1 MFLLAWAA
9 GSAAAATVVRV
20 SVGPGGVESNGFS
33 FEPVISANER
43 YVGFTSFGSNLVSDD
58 TNGAVDVFVHDRQ
71 SGDTERV
78 SVASSGSQA
87 NSHSL
92 RTALSASGELVAF
105 YSYASNLV
113 PDDTNGVT
121 DVFVH
126 DRTTGVTER
135 VSVDSA
141 GGQSDGESIEPT
153 ISGNGRYVAFHSTAS
168 NLVAGDSNG
177 VYDIFVHDRETGETK
192 RVSVASDGTEGAAQ
206 SLHASFSASGR
217 LVAFESESQLVPDD
231 TNGARDIFV
240 HDQVSGTTTRESLD
254 SSGGQA
260 NGSSFAGF
268 LSASGRHVAFYSEA
282 SDLVAA
288 DTNGVRDTFVRDR
301 VSGVTERISVSS
313 FGDQGDLPSG
323 GAIAISSSG
332 KLIGFDS
339 RATNLVA
346 DDTNDAFDAF
356 VHDLDSGATTRVSVA
371 ADGGQGNGESVSTVM
386 SASGQLIGFRS
397 TASNLV
403 AGDTNGTADI
413 FVRR

>member
-1 MFLLAWAA
+1 MKRIITAGVATMVLLVWAA
-9 GSAAAATVVRV
+9 GPAAAATVVRV
-20 SVGPGGVESNGFS
+20 SVGPGGAESNGFS

-58 TNGAVDVFVHDRQ
+58 TNGAVDAFVHDRQ
-71 SGDTERV
+71 SRVTERV
-78 SVASSGSQA
+78 SVGSSGSQA
-87 NSHSL
+87 NGDSL
-92 RTALSASGELVAF
+92 RTALSASGDLVAF

-113 PDDTNGVT
+113 PDDTNGVA

-141 GGQSDGESIEPT
+141 GVQSDGESIEPA
-153 ISGNGRYVAFHSTAS
+153 ISGDGRYVAFHSTAS
-168 NLVAGDSNG
+168 NLVAGDTNG

-192 RVSVASDGTEGAAQ
+192 RVSVSSDGTQGTAQ

-217 LVAFESESQLVPDD
+217 LVAFESESQLVPGD
-231 TNGARDIFV
+231 TNGARDIFL
-240 HDQVSGTTTRESLD
+240 HDRVSGTTTRESLA

-282 SDLVAA
+282 SNLVAG

-301 VSGVTERISVSS
+301 VSGVTKRISVSS
-313 FGDQGDLPSG
+313 LGQQGDLPSG
-323 GAIAISSSG
+323 GAVAISSSG

-339 RATNLVA
+339 RATNLVPG
-346 DDTNDAFDAF
+346 DTNDAFDAF
-356 VHDLDSGATTRVSVA
+356 VHDLSSGRTKRVSVA
-371 ADGGQGNGESVSTVM
+371 ANGVQANGDSVSTVM
-386 SASGQLIGFRS
+386 SASGEAIGFRS
-397 TASNLV
+397 T
-403 AGDTNGTADI
+403 G
-413 FVRR
+413 FEPRCR